1 MREVRWQIE
10 EQFCFPPKLG
20 VIKKVR
26 AFSVQPKWQ
35 MRTFNQSVQLLGIY
49 HMKAS
54 VLFKDGR
61 AEPLGILIEDFD
73 FNDDHAYFE
82 YAFPLKVDLPN
93 GEYRDVS
100 LTILNEKA
108 TISSTNNLIVSFEV
122 VCKFNTKKRADVE
135 EQQSPT
141 QVAINEEVLSEVNL
155 GKTVHSHENETTTAQ
170 LNNHTATDEKVAVAK
185 LEDASNSIAS
195 VQNVESSKAPS
206 EVVAINEPQ
215 ATEEKVIP
223 TTAEQIET
231 TKPTPPS
238 SEHIASTKPTPPT
251 SKHIETTKPTPPTS
265 KHIETTKPTPPT
277 AKQIET
283 TKPAPPTT
291 KHIETTKPA
300 PAPSTLKTHKA
311 QPIPKQEEPQIVEVS
326 TTNYEQ
332 SNSELDFLANLPED
346 YSELIV
352 QSNKI
357 RP

>member
-20 VIKKVR
+20 VVKKVK

-35 MRTFNQSVQLLGIY
+35 MRTVNQSVQLLGIY

-54 VLFKDGR
+54 VLFKEGR

-100 LTILNEKA
+100 LKIVNEKA
-108 TISSTNNLIVSFEV
+108 TISPTNNLIVSFDV
-122 VCKFNTKKRADVE
+122 VCKFNTKKRMEADD
-135 EQQSPT
+135 QLSPT
-141 QVAINEEVLSEVNL
+141 QVAIKEEVLSEVTL
-155 GKTVHSHENETTTAQ
+155 GKTVHHENETTTAQ
-170 LNNHTATDEKVAVAK
+170 VNNQTATDDKIAVAK

-195 VQNVESSKAPS
+195 MQNVDSTPASS
-206 EVVAINEPQ
+206 EEVAIAQPQ
-215 ATEEKVIP
+215 ATQEKFIP
-223 TTAEQIET
+223 TT
-231 TKPTPPS
+231 
-238 SEHIASTKPTPPT
+238 SEHIAKTTPL
-251 SKHIETTKPTPPTS
+251 E
-265 KHIETTKPTPPT
+265 
-277 AKQIET
+277 
-283 TKPAPPTT
+283 
-291 KHIETTKPA
+291 
-300 PAPSTLKTHKA
+300 APSTLKTHKA
-311 QPIPKQEEPQIVEVS
+311 PPTPKQEEQEKVAVS
-326 TTNYEQ
+326 TTNYEK

>member
-93 GEYRDVS
+93 GEYRDIS
-100 LTILNEKA
+100 LKILNEKA
-108 TISSTNNLIVSFEV
+108 TVSSTNNLIVSFEV
-122 VCKFNTKKRADVE
+122 VCKFNTKKRADADD
-135 EQQSPT
+135 QQSPT
-141 QVAINEEVLSEVNL
+141 QLVINEEVLSEVTL
-155 GKTVHSHENETTTAQ
+155 GKTVHSNENETTTAQ
-170 LNNHTATDEKVAVAK
+170 LNKHATTDEKIAVAK
-185 LEDASNSIAS
+185 LEDASNSIAT
-195 VQNVESSKAPS
+195 VQNVDSSKAPS
-206 EVVAINEPQ
+206 EVVAIDQPQ
-215 ATEEKVIP
+215 ATQEKI
-223 TTAEQIET
+223 
-231 TKPTPPS
+231 KPTPSEHVATTKASPS
-238 SEHIASTKPTPPT
+238 PSEHIA
-251 SKHIETTKPTPPTS
+251 TTKPSPS
-265 KHIETTKPTPPT
+265 EHVATTK
-277 AKQIET
+277 AS
-283 TKPAPPTT
+283 PAP
-291 KHIETTKPA
+291 
-300 PAPSTLKTHKA
+300 TLKTHKA
-311 QPIPKQEEPQIVEVS
+311 PPTPKQEEQQTVAVS

>member
-20 VIKKVR
+20 VIKKVK

-35 MRTFNQSVQLLGIY
+35 MRTFNQSVQLLGVY
-49 HMKAS
+49 HLKAS

-100 LTILNEKA
+100 LTIMNEKA
-108 TISSTNNLIVSFEV
+108 TISPANNLIVSFEV
-122 VCKFNTKKRADVE
+122 VCKFNSKKRMEADELV
-135 EQQSPT
+135 SPT
-141 QVAINEEVLSEVNL
+141 QEANNEEVLTEVTV
-155 GKTVHSHENETTTAQ
+155 GKTVHHEIETTTAQ
-170 LNNHTATDEKVAVAK
+170 ANNQTTTDDKISVAK
-185 LEDASNSIAS
+185 LEDASNSIAT
-195 VQNVESSKAPS
+195 VQNVDSTLASEEEEIAKPQATQEKFIPTTSEHSAKTTPSQDQSTLRTHKAPS
-206 EVVAINEPQ
+206 
-215 ATEEKVIP
+215 T
-223 TTAEQIET
+223 
-231 TKPTPPS
+231 
-238 SEHIASTKPTPPT
+238 
-251 SKHIETTKPTPPTS
+251 
-265 KHIETTKPTPPT
+265 
-277 AKQIET
+277 
-283 TKPAPPTT
+283 
-291 KHIETTKPA
+291 
-300 PAPSTLKTHKA
+300 
-311 QPIPKQEEPQIVEVS
+311 PKQEEQQKVAVS
-326 TTNYEQ
+326 TTNYEE